1 VTAPVAVVVTWRAN
15 GDASACLDSLDGVAT
30 VLVGN
35 ESDAAALAA
44 LAAGREGVESL
55 ALADNRGFA
64 GGANAGLARAFAGG
78 ATHALL
84 LNDDV
89 RLDGGCLEALLATAG
104 DDALAAPVVDA
115 AGANAFTGGAL
126 DPRRGFGRHVPGA
139 LDFLTGAALMIPRR
153 VWERVGP
160 LDERLFLYYEDVEW
174 TVRARRLGVALRL
187 APGAF
192 AQHDAG
198 SSSGGGEG
206 ATWAYYSTRNRLWF
220 LERERGRAAAVREAA
235 NTAARA
241 ALRAAVGP
249 RDVAGAK
256 LAGTRDYLR
265 GRLGKGP
272 YPR

>member
-1 VTAPVAVVVTWRAN
+1 VTSPVAVVVTWRAN
-15 GDASACLDSLDGVAT
+15 GAASACLDSLGGVAT

-35 ESDAAALAA
+35 ESDPAALTALAA
-44 LAAGREGVESL
+44 RREGVEPL
-55 ALADNRGFA
+55 ALADNLGFA
-64 GGANAGLARAFAGG
+64 GGANAGLDRAFARG

-89 RLDGGCLEALLATAG
+89 RLEAGCLDALLATAC
-104 DDALAAPVVDA
+104 DDALASPVIDA
-115 AGANAFTGGAL
+115 AGADAFAGGAL
-126 DPRRGFGRHVPGA
+126 DARGFGRHVAGA
-139 LDFLTGAALMIPRR
+139 LDFLTGAALMIPKD

-160 LDERLFLYYEDVEW
+160 FDERLFLYYEDVEW
-174 TVRARRLGVALRL
+174 TVRAHRLGVSLRL

-192 AQHDAG
+192 AWHDAG

-220 LERERGRAAAVREAA
+220 LESERGRGLAVREAA
-235 NTAARA
+235 NTAART
-241 ALRAAVGP
+241 ALRAAIGP